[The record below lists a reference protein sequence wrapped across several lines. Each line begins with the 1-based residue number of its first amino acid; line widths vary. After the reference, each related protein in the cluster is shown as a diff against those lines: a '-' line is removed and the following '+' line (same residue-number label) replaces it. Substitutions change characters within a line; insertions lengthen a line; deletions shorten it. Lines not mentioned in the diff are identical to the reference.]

1 MIGAMMGVLGVLAVA
16 LAAIGLYGVMAYSVS
31 QRRHEF
37 GVRMALGAS
46 QATVVGQTVR
56 RACWLAA
63 AGVVIGLVPAWLL
76 TGVLRGVLFNVVPV
90 RPALFAGTVLAL
102 VGVALVASLVPAR
115 QASRVDPAVALR
127 AE

>member
-1 MIGAMMGVLGVLAVA
+1 MVWQRGQRIFLPRSVGLTCRNAEQFGQVKTIG
-16 LAAIGLYGVMAYSVS
+16 
-31 QRRHEF
+31 
-37 GVRMALGAS
+37 
-46 QATVVGQTVR
+46 
-56 RACWLAA
+56 LAA

-127 AE
+127 SE